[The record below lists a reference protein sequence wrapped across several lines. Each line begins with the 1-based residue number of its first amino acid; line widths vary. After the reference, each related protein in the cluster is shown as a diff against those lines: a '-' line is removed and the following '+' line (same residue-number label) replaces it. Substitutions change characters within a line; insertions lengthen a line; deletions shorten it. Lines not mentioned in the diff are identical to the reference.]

1 LIILTICRYSIADA
15 ILNNL
20 IRTITYDTVRG
31 IISEGIAHITLS
43 TDQCAGIGGTYLILQ
58 TIWSRVK
65 AGTVLN
71 DLIRTITCDTVRGT
85 INEGIVGITLS
96 TQQCGGVCGIHLI
109 LYTICRC
116 SIADAIHNNLA
127 RVITLGT
134 VCGIVSEG
142 IAHITLCTKDC
153 GGGGIQLILL
163 TIWRCSIASTI
174 QNSLSRGITLDTTC
188 SIVNKCIVGITKG
201 TNRCGGVCGTHLIYL
216 TVWSSAV
223 ASTIQNSLV
232 RGIT

>member
-1 LIILTICRYSIADA
+1 LIYLTIWNSDVASTIQNSLSRGITLDTTCSIISESIVGITKGTNQCAGIGGTYLIVLTICRCRIANI
-15 ILNNL
+15 ILNDL

-43 TDQCAGIGGTYLILQ
+43 TDQCAGIGGTYLI
-58 TIWSRVK
+58 
-65 AGTVLN
+65 
-71 DLIRTITCDTVRGT
+71 
-85 INEGIVGITLS
+85 
-96 TQQCGGVCGIHLI
+96 
-109 LYTICRC
+109 Y
-116 SIADAIHNNLA
+116 
-127 RVITLGT
+127 
-134 VCGIVSEG
+134 
-142 IAHITLCTKDC
+142 
-153 GGGGIQLILL
+153 L
-163 TIWRCSIASTI
+163 TIWNSDVASTI